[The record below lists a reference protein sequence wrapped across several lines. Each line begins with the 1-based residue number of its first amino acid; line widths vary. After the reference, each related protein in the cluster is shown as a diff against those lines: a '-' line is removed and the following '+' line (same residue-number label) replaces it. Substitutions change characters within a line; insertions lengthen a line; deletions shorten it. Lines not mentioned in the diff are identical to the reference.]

1 MKELRRKYLIDKKFQ
16 MRYILYPVIVLVIA
30 TIVISGIVYITTWF
44 SFIKE
49 FSGLKLHQDLTT
61 IVRMREYE
69 GVRTRTVVE
78 TVPILKEEAKML
90 SKHQIEVINRILIS
104 TSRRIFVVVG
114 ILIILVIISGVFITH
129 RIAGP
134 LFRINKEL
142 DKLIEG
148 NLDVNFTLRKKD
160 ELRPLSSKLQ
170 ILFDKI
176 KLNRQQLK
184 GFVEDLKNTNLN
196 EHQKKILE
204 KIEMT
209 LA

>member
-1 MKELRRKYLIDKKFQ
+1 MKSLRKKYLVDKKFQ
-16 MRYILYPVIVLVIA
+16 IRYIFYPTTALVFV
-30 TIVISGIVYITTWF
+30 TIMICGIVYLTTWF
-44 SFIKE
+44 SVIKE
-49 FSGLKLHQDLTT
+49 FSDVKLHQDLTT

-78 TVPILKEEAKML
+78 TIPILKEEAKML

-160 ELRPLSSKLQ
+160 ELKPLSSRLQ
-170 ILFDKI
+170 TLIDKI
-176 KLNRQQLK
+176 KSNRQRLK
-184 GFVEDLKNTNLN
+184 ESVDELKNTTLD
-196 EHQKKILE
+196 EIQKKILE
-204 KIEMT
+204 KIEKS
-209 LA
+209 LE